1 MCRSLFARCLFCPDL
16 RGFGAVCAFAATLI
30 PKFGGLN
37 MNLLLTFCES
47 GGLRTVFVN
56 EQ

>member
-1 MCRSLFARCLFCPDL
+1 VGVQPCLVQKCAAAFLPAAFFCPDL

-37 MNLLLTFCES
+37 MNLF
-47 GGLRTVFVN
+47 
-56 EQ
+56 

>member
-37 MNLLLTFCES
+37 MNLLLTFCEPI
-47 GGLRTVFVN
+47 GLRTVFVN